1 MEAVSKMDIR
11 QSAKK
16 VRHVLDEVKNAKVN
30 DALTKLSF
38 TNKKAA
44 KIIHKTISS
53 ALANLMQSEDTFDV
67 DNLYIKRAFVDQ
79 GPTMKRFRPA
89 AMGRAM
95 RILKRSSQLTIIIS
109 DDKKL
114 KEGDLGQKTNPIGLR
129 LGINRD
135 WDSVWFDEKKF
146 ASKLHEDII
155 LRNYINNRLGHA
167 SIARIEISRT
177 PKRVSVTI
185 HTARPG
191 IVIGRGGSEVEA
203 LKKELKKFM
212 GYDVNI
218 NVSEIKRPGL
228 RAELVGQNIAQQ
240 LEKKVNYRR
249 AVKKAIQSTM
259 SMGAE
264 GIRVCVSGRLN
275 GNEIARSETY
285 REGRVPL
292 HTLRA
297 QIDYT
302 ITESHTSY
310 GIIGVKV
317 WIYSGEKRN

>member
-1 MEAVSKMDIR
+1 M
-11 QSAKK
+11 
-16 VRHVLDEVKNAKVN
+16 
-30 DALTKLSF
+30 
-38 TNKKAA
+38 
-44 KIIHKTISS
+44 
-53 ALANLMQSEDTFDV
+53 
-67 DNLYIKRAFVDQ
+67 
-79 GPTMKRFRPA
+79 
-89 AMGRAM
+89 
-95 RILKRSSQLTIIIS
+95 
-109 DDKKL
+109 
-114 KEGDLGQKTNPIGLR
+114 GQKTNPIGLR
-129 LGINRD
+129 LGINRS
-135 WDSVWFDEKKF
+135 WDSVWFDEKNY
-146 ASKLHEDII
+146 AIKLHEDII
-155 LRNYINNRLGHA
+155 LRNYINNRLNHA
-167 SIARIEISRT
+167 SISRIEISRT
-177 PKRVSVTI
+177 SKRVSVTI

-191 IVIGRGGSEVEA
+191 IVIGRGGSEVET
-203 LKKELKKFM
+203 LKTELKKFM

-218 NVSEIKRPGL
+218 NVLEIKRPGL
-228 RAELVGQNIAQQ
+228 RAVLVGQNIAQQ

-297 QIDYT
+297 EIDYT

-317 WIYSGEKRN
+317 WIYTGEKRN

>member
-1 MEAVSKMDIR
+1 M
-11 QSAKK
+11 
-16 VRHVLDEVKNAKVN
+16 
-30 DALTKLSF
+30 
-38 TNKKAA
+38 
-44 KIIHKTISS
+44 
-53 ALANLMQSEDTFDV
+53 
-67 DNLYIKRAFVDQ
+67 
-79 GPTMKRFRPA
+79 
-89 AMGRAM
+89 
-95 RILKRSSQLTIIIS
+95 
-109 DDKKL
+109 
-114 KEGDLGQKTNPIGLR
+114 GQKTNPIGLR

-167 SIARIEISRT
+167 SISRIEISRT

-191 IVIGRGGSEVEA
+191 IVIGRGGSEVET